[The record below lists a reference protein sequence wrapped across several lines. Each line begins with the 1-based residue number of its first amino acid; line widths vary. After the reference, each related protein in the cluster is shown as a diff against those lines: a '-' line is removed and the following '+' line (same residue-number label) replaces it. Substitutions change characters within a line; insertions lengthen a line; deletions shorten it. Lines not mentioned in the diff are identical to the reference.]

1 MATSIRDK
9 YSGVCI
15 QAVVDEKYMMPIR
28 GYENM
33 PLVSLEEAVQ
43 PLVPILQDVQ
53 QMVYIV
59 KQKCK
64 NPSDGLTPDES
75 ASIMLYTMEWTP
87 HDDSLY
93 FALNN
98 TLRSED
104 GQQKLEPWHLYLRL
118 FLNALFR
125 LPPHR
130 TTAYRGVK
138 LDLSEQYIKGKT
150 FVWWG
155 FSSCTTSSN
164 VLQSDGFVGTT
175 GTRTVFVIKCESA
188 RNIHKHS
195 FYPSDDE
202 ILLMAA
208 TQFKVVG
215 HLDKGDLHI
224 VQLEET
230 CPSFPILR
238 PVSIV
243 GSTSMKVIQSGK

>member
-208 TQFKVVG
+208 TQCKVTSYI
-215 HLDKGDLHI
+215 KQGDLHTI
-224 VQLEET
+224 HLEEISS
-230 CPSFPILR
+230 SFPLLQLV
-238 PVSIV
+238 PT
-243 GSTSMKVIQSGK
+243 STPSPIKPISA